1 MNKVL
6 LFLLLLLAVILFFPI
21 SNLIGLTGKNEPIP
35 VVSGRSDS
43 FAKVSQILQNKCVDC
58 HSPGMT
64 RMPIYSELPIA
75 KQLMA
80 RDIEEASARLL
91 LSKQVYSGEECLYAA
106 DAGQAGAYH
115 SKRQH
120 ASCGI
125 SPDALD
131 GQFDR

>member
-1 MNKVL
+1 MKKVL

-35 VVSGRSDS
+35 VVSGKSDS

-80 RDIEEASARLL
+80 KDIEEASARLL
-91 LSKQVYSGEECLYAA
+91 LSK
-106 DAGQAGAYH
+106 
-115 SKRQH
+115 
-120 ASCGI
+120 
-125 SPDALD
+125 
-131 GQFDR
+131 